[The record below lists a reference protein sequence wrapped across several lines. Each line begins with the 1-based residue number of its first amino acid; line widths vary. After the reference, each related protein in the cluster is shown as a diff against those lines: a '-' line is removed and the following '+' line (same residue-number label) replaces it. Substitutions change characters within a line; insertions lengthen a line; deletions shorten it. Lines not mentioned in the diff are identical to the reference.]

1 MSDYPRIAVITV
13 VLNGAKHL
21 EETILN
27 VIRHKSV
34 TAIDYLIV
42 DGGSTD
48 GSVDIIKKYAD
59 HIAWW
64 VSEPDRGIY
73 DAMNKGWAAA
83 PENSYIIFLGSGD
96 QIVSL
101 PDTSQ
106 FQNHDVLYGTVQ
118 MGEDKIFWPSAD
130 YHLKLYNALHH
141 QALLVNKGLHPPP
154 PFNLRF
160 PVYADFDFN
169 QRLKKSGTRFVYS
182 DDFIGY
188 ACPGG
193 ISDRQCFIE
202 SLQIIV
208 TNYGIMWAT
217 FALAG
222 YASMKL
228 FPVLKRLRP
237 IQKRC

>member
-1 MSDYPRIAVITV
+1 MSDCPRIAVITV
-13 VLNGAKHL
+13 VLNGANHL
-21 EETILN
+21 EETILS
-27 VIRHKSV
+27 VIRHKSAA
-34 TAIDYLIV
+34 TIDYLVV

-48 GSVDIIKKYAD
+48 DSVAIIKKYAD
-59 HIAWW
+59 HIHWW
-64 VSEPDRGIY
+64 VSEPDGGIY

-83 PENSYIIFLGSGD
+83 PENSFIIFLGSGD

-101 PDTSQ
+101 PDMDH
-106 FQNHDVLYGTVQ
+106 FQNHDVLYGAVQ
-118 MGEDKIFWPSAD
+118 MGAERIFRPRAD

-141 QALLVNKGLHPPP
+141 QALLVNKGLHPAP
-154 PFNLRF
+154 PFDLRF

-169 QRLKKSGTRFVYS
+169 QRLKKSGAHFVYS
-182 DDFIGY
+182 EDFTGY

-193 ISDRQCFIE
+193 ISDRQCFFE
-202 SLQIIV
+202 LLQIIV

-237 IQKRC
+237 F